1 MRAAVVSKPGGPD
14 ALQWLEVPEPV
25 PAPGEVVV
33 EVRAASINPTDL
45 AARAGS
51 VPDGIRPAYVLGWD
65 FAGEVV
71 GTGERVV
78 GMIPWYADGG
88 RRGAYSERVA
98 VPRDWLAPL
107 PEGLGFAEAATVP
120 LNALTAHQLLEQL
133 QAVTA
138 SAILVTGAS
147 GGVGAFVTQLAA
159 RAAFDVTAIAGG
171 GDEDFVQSLGA
182 RTVHPRGVDLATV
195 GAFGFVIDA
204 VPLGDAVLPAVQ
216 DGGRVLVT
224 RALDTEAPRGIVR
237 EAMLVRPDFGPLA
250 GLVDDVAAGRLL
262 TRVDR
267 RLPMHEAAAAHRLV
281 EDGHPKG
288 KVVLVR

>member
-1 MRAAVVSKPGGPD
+1 MRAAVVSAPGGPD
-14 ALQWLEVPEPV
+14 ALRWLEVPEPA

-45 AARAGS
+45 AARAGM
-51 VPDGIRPAYVLGWD
+51 VPDGIRPAYVPGWD

-71 GTGERVV
+71 GTGERVA
-78 GMIPWYADGG
+78 GMIPWYVDGG

-98 VPRDWLAPL
+98 VPREWLVPL
-107 PEGLGFAEAATVP
+107 PDGLDFDVAATVP
-120 LNALTAHQLLEQL
+120 LNALTAHQLLDRL

-171 GDEDFVQSLGA
+171 GDEDFVRSLGA
-182 RTVHPRGVDLATV
+182 QTVHPRDVDPSSI

-204 VPLGDAVLPAVQ
+204 VPLGDDVLPAVQ

-224 RALDTEAPRGIVR
+224 RVVDGEAPRGIVR
-237 EAMLVRPDFGPLA
+237 EAMLVRPDFAPLP
-250 GLVDDVAAGRLL
+250 GLIEDVAAGRL
-262 TRVDR
+262 RSRIDR

>member
-1 MRAAVVSKPGGPD
+1 MRAAVVSAPGGPD
-14 ALQWLEVPEPV
+14 ALQWSEVPEPA

-45 AARAGS
+45 AARAGM
-51 VPDGIRPAYVLGWD
+51 VPDGVRPAYVLGWD
-65 FAGEVV
+65 FADEIV

-98 VPRDWLAPL
+98 VPRDWLSP
-107 PEGLGFAEAATVP
+107 
-120 LNALTAHQLLEQL
+120 
-133 QAVTA
+133 
-138 SAILVTGAS
+138 
-147 GGVGAFVTQLAA
+147 
-159 RAAFDVTAIAGG
+159 
-171 GDEDFVQSLGA
+171 
-182 RTVHPRGVDLATV
+182 PRGVDLATI

-216 DGGRVLVT
+216 DGGRVLVR
-224 RALDTEAPRGIVR
+224 RALESEAPRGIVR
-237 EAMLVRPDFGPLA
+237 EAMLVRPDFEPLS
-250 GLVDDVAAGRLL
+250 GLIDDVAAGRLR
-262 TRVDR
+262 TRIDR